1 MLTLEREDT
10 FEHPQIS
17 LSMPQGSQDRQTGNS
32 VEQVQDGDVV
42 AAEANSVVEPSC
54 DDQMA

>member
-17 LSMPQGSQDRQTGNS
+17 LSMPQGSQDRQSEDS
-32 VEQVQDGDVV
+32 VEQVPDGD
-42 AAEANSVVEPSC
+42 AAENLVVEPDC
-54 DDQMA
+54 NDQMA